1 MKDKV
6 RKIIILFCTAIMLFA
21 NLNVNVYAKGKER
34 MNHKK
39 YYDSKNFTLNK
50 NQLNI
55 IVNKICERDNKLYI
69 DVYLCNE
76 TSVNFNE
83 ITDFNISFKDVKGN
97 IFAQKLFKNLDIKG
111 GLSPSEGKKVILEFT
126 KDEYN
131 IKDVDLSK
139 LSWNFTYNYR

>member
-6 RKIIILFCTAIMLFA
+6 RKIIILFCAAIMLFA